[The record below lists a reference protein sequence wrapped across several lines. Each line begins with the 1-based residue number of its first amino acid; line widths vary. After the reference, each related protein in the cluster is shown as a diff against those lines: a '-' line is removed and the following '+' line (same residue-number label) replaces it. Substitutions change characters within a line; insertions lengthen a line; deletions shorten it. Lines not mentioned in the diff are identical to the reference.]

1 MRRWAWRLVGV
12 VAMLAAH
19 AGLARWCDRAGL
31 VERLLAPGGA
41 GAWAAVVA
49 AVGLFVL
56 RLGLV
61 FVVPGWLLS
70 RGVLELRRGARRP
83 TQPKTPARPNA

>member
-1 MRRWAWRLVGV
+1 MRRWLWRGLGV
-12 VAMLAAH
+12 LAMVVAH

-41 GAWAAVVA
+41 GVGAAVLA
-49 AVGLFVL
+49 AGALFVL

-61 FVVPGWLLS
+61 FVVPGWLVS

-83 TQPKTPARPNA
+83 TRPTPPAQTSA